1 MSYVNTGTARSILG
15 LSATTLRKYA
25 NKGIIE
31 TIRTAGGR
39 RMYNVEAYI
48 GKSNIRQVV
57 CYCRVSSRKQADDLE
72 RQVERMQSIYPQAEI
87 IRDIGSGLNF
97 KRKGLRAILERLLH
111 GDKLKVVVANRDRI
125 ARFGFDLFK
134 FLIEKNGGVLVVQRE
149 SVGSDEEE
157 MCEDILA
164 VLHHFSCRM
173 HGKRSH
179 SGTKDKAISN
189 QRAREIVQEMAGS
202 EPVCLQPDG

>member
-1 MSYVNTGTARSILG
+1 MSYVNTGNARSRLG

-25 NKGIIE
+25 NAGIIE
-31 TIRTAGGR
+31 TIRTEGGR
-39 RMYNVEAYI
+39 RMYNIDGYL
-48 GKSNIRQVV
+48 GKSNVRQVI

-72 RQVERMQSIYPQAEI
+72 RQVERMQTIHPEAEI

-97 KRKGLRAILERLLH
+97 KRKGLRAILGRVLR

-125 ARFGFDLFK
+125 ARFGFDLFRY
-134 FLIEKNGGVLVVQRE
+134 LIEQNGGELVVQRE
-149 SVGSDEEE
+149 SVATEEE
-157 MCEDILA
+157 ELCDDILA

-179 SGTKDKAISN
+179 SDAKDKTLSN
-189 QRAREIVQEMAGS
+189 ERAREIVQELVSG
-202 EPVCLQPDG
+202 